1 MRIRPPCMYEYVPS
15 CVEVTSRKTYAPCEA
30 CRDGV
35 RFSIRGNV
43 KLPKNKSS
51 KNELINNVKYAS

>member
-1 MRIRPPCMYEYVPS
+1 MYEYVPS
-15 CVEVTSRKTYAPCEA
+15 CVEVTSGKTYAPCEA